1 MEPSESPT
9 LIQHILRISRPW
21 ALGLSLLTY
30 ALGGGVAH
38 YLGTSLDWGRYL
50 GGQLLV
56 FILLLCGFFL
66 FETFELPPES
76 VSSADGEKPRRLTRS
91 QALRISL
98 ILLTGGAACTALWI
112 AQQSLTIVALLI
124 LGLSVLVMLALSV
137 PPFRLANSAYR
148 DLLWGILFVNLIP
161 AFAFALQSGELH
173 TLLGYLT
180 LPLIFLYLSCSLAL
194 SLEHYA
200 SDLKQGRRNMLNRL
214 GWERAV
220 GLHHYL
226 LLVGFLLFPLGS
238 LMGIPRSLLFPG
250 LLGLPVGLFQIWQ
263 LMRIVSGAPPRW
275 RLLMITAAAT
285 LVVTLYDLNLALWT
299 D

>member
-1 MEPSESPT
+1 
-9 LIQHILRISRPW
+9 
-21 ALGLSLLTY
+21 
-30 ALGGGVAH
+30 
-38 YLGTSLDWGRYL
+38 
-50 GGQLLV
+50 
-56 FILLLCGFFL
+56 
-66 FETFELPPES
+66 
-76 VSSADGEKPRRLTRS
+76 
-91 QALRISL
+91 
-98 ILLTGGAACTALWI
+98 
-112 AQQSLTIVALLI
+112 
-124 LGLSVLVMLALSV
+124 
-137 PPFRLANSAYR
+137 
-148 DLLWGILFVNLIP
+148 
-161 AFAFALQSGELH
+161 
-173 TLLGYLT
+173 
-180 LPLIFLYLSCSLAL
+180 
-194 SLEHYA
+194 
-200 SDLKQGRRNMLNRL
+200 MLNRL

>member
-1 MEPSESPT
+1 MEPAETST
-9 LIQHILRISRPW
+9 LSQHVLRVSRPW
-21 ALGLSLLTY
+21 ALGFSLLTY
-30 ALGGGVAH
+30 TLGGGVAH
-38 YLGTSLDWGRYL
+38 YLGVTIEWGRFL

-66 FETFELPPES
+66 FETFELPLES
-76 VSSADGEKPRRLTRS
+76 AVPAPGEKPRRLSRI
-91 QALRISL
+91 QALRISV
-98 ILLTGGAACTALWI
+98 ILLTGGAALTALWI
-112 AQQSLTIVALLI
+112 AQGALNTVSFLV
-124 LGLSVLVMLALSV
+124 LGIGVLVMLALSV
-137 PPFRLANSAYR
+137 PPLRLANSAYR
-148 DLLWGILFVNLIP
+148 DLLWGILFVYLIP

-173 TLLGYLT
+173 TLLGFIT
-180 LPLIFLYLSCSLAL
+180 LPLIFLYLASSLAL

-220 GLHHYL
+220 GVHHYL
-226 LLVGFLLFPLGS
+226 VLVGFLLFPLGS

-263 LMRIVSGAPPRW
+263 LMRIAGGAPPRW
-275 RLLMITAAAT
+275 RLLRITAAAM